1 MHPFEEK
8 VLSRLLTGEVFTFVV
23 NFTDEYKDI
32 GVQATLNDDGDIQ
45 SVNWWCGTV
54 NQAVAVSPPLPNEK
68 WPLQIMTTIA
78 ADLELLEEE

>member
-1 MHPFEEK
+1 MHPFEKK
-8 VLSRLLTGEVFTFVV
+8 VHDKLVSGDSFTLTV
-23 NFTDEYKDI
+23 NATGKKV

>member
-1 MHPFEEK
+1 MHAFEEQ
-8 VLSRLLTGEVFTFVV
+8 VLSKLLTGEAFTFVV
-23 NFTDEYKDI
+23 NTTGKKV

-54 NQAVAVSPPLPNEK
+54 TQAVAVSPPLPNEK

-78 ADLELLEEE
+78 AELKLLEEE

>member
-1 MHPFEEK
+1 MHPFEEQ
-8 VLSRLLTGEVFTFVV
+8 VLNKLLTGEVFTFVE
-23 NFTDEYKDI
+23 NATGKDI

-68 WPLQIMTTIA
+68 WPNHIMSIIQT
-78 ADLELLEEE
+78 ELKLFEEE